1 VGLQVI
7 LLFPVT
13 PVSKQTSAG
22 FLLPVLLR
30 CALPC
35 DDD

>member
-1 VGLQVI
+1 VI

-22 FLLPVLLR
+22 FLLLPLLLR
-30 CALPC
+30 GALPC
-35 DDD
+35 Q